1 MTAGGR
7 TLRDR
12 RRTHGGRLDSL
23 RDAGRR
29 GGDLHHLQPGHRGP
43 HRDPR
48 DRAAHPRGAPAVD
61 GRARPAPP
69 GGGGGDRRRRG
80 GVGQSQLVQRPAR
93 LRPRGGPLGLRG
105 ARVARARGGPRAPAA
120 PAGAGQ
126 AHRLPQDGAGHLS
139 LQRGR
144 RHPLPEDGLHPGR
157 GLPRAGDARRQMGR
171 RADHGAPALSYGF
184 PVFLASMEADL
195 GGSRVAITG
204 AFTVGMAVA
213 ALAALPVGRWLDR
226 RGPWGLMTLGSCLGT
241 ALVIAWSQVSSVGG
255 LYAVWAL
262 MGLAL
267 GATLYEPAF
276 GAVVR
281 WFPTE
286 HRDRALTVVALAGA
300 LASTIFMPISAGLLQ
315 HWGWRPALLGLAT
328 ILAVVTIPLHAL
340 VLRRQPPH
348 FTRDGAAKAGAAP
361 RGPGVPPGVAARTPI
376 FWALSLAFSIGSFST
391 AAVTVHLIPYMV
403 EQGHAAAAVAIA
415 IGWMGAMQIP
425 GRLLFIAVTGRFG
438 RPAVLR

>member
-1 MTAGGR
+1 
-7 TLRDR
+7 
-12 RRTHGGRLDSL
+12 
-23 RDAGRR
+23 
-29 GGDLHHLQPGHRGP
+29 
-43 HRDPR
+43 
-48 DRAAHPRGAPAVD
+48 
-61 GRARPAPP
+61 
-69 GGGGGDRRRRG
+69 
-80 GVGQSQLVQRPAR
+80 
-93 LRPRGGPLGLRG
+93 
-105 ARVARARGGPRAPAA
+105 
-120 PAGAGQ
+120 
-126 AHRLPQDGAGHLS
+126 
-139 LQRGR
+139 
-144 RHPLPEDGLHPGR
+144 
-157 GLPRAGDARRQMGR
+157 MGR
-171 RADHGAPALSYGF
+171 RADHGAPALSYGWTVVATLCVTEIVSWGIMYYGF

-286 HRDRALTVVALAGA
+286 HRDRALTVVTLAGA

-328 ILAVVTIPLHAL
+328 ILAVVTIPLHGL

-348 FTRDGAAKAGAAP
+348 LARP
-361 RGPGVPPGVAARTPI
+361 RGRAAGVEARGAGVPLAVAARAPI
-376 FWALSLAFSIGSFST
+376 FWALSLAFAIGSFATS
-391 AAVTVHLIPYMV
+391 AVTLHLIPYMV
-403 EQGHAAAAVAIA
+403 ENGHPATAVAVA

-425 GRLLFIAVTGRFG
+425 GRLVFIAVAGRFG
-438 RPAVLR
+438 ALGVTMAVFLAQALGLILVALAPGLPGGLVLVIAVLGAANGMATLARATTLAELFGPAHYATISGAVALGANGARALGPVGASLLYARLGGYRAVFWSLAGALVLVGALVAANGWRDARVAEAAGRA

>member
-1 MTAGGR
+1 MY
-7 TLRDR
+7 
-12 RRTHGGRLDSL
+12 
-23 RDAGRR
+23 
-29 GGDLHHLQPGHRGP
+29 
-43 HRDPR
+43 
-48 DRAAHPRGAPAVD
+48 
-61 GRARPAPP
+61 
-69 GGGGGDRRRRG
+69 
-80 GVGQSQLVQRPAR
+80 
-93 LRPRGGPLGLRG
+93 
-105 ARVARARGGPRAPAA
+105 
-120 PAGAGQ
+120 
-126 AHRLPQDGAGHLS
+126 
-139 LQRGR
+139 
-144 RHPLPEDGLHPGR
+144 
-157 GLPRAGDARRQMGR
+157 
-171 RADHGAPALSYGF
+171 YGF

-286 HRDRALTVVALAGA
+286 HRDRALTVVTLAGA

-328 ILAVVTIPLHAL
+328 ILAVVTIPLHGL

-348 FTRDGAAKAGAAP
+348 LARP
-361 RGPGVPPGVAARTPI
+361 RGRAAGVEAAARGCPSR
-376 FWALSLAFSIGSFST
+376 WPRARRSSGPCRLAFAIGSFATS
-391 AAVTVHLIPYMV
+391 AVTLHLIPYMV
-403 EQGHAAAAVAIA
+403 ENGHPPPRSPSPSAGWARCRFPAASSSSRWPAASARSASPWRCSSPRRSVSPSSRSP
-415 IGWMGAMQIP
+415 P
-425 GRLLFIAVTGRFG
+425 GCRA
-438 RPAVLR
+438 AWCS